1 MNVNENLWTIY
12 EKKWK
17 RMKANG
23 NQWKKQ
29 WKSMKSNEHQWS
41 SMKINENQNQSN
53 LMKIINLPKIKE
65 NLRNYENQRE
75 SEKNY

>member
-1 MNVNENLWTIY
+1 MRKNE
-12 EKKWK
+12 
-17 RMKANG
+17 
-23 NQWKKQ
+23 KKQ